1 MRTITQISELWHVA
15 EETGFA
21 DLGSGLFLESGKAIN
36 DETVKEE
43 KMQEGYRPC
52 DDEKTYLTTDNAERP
67 EEICDETIPCIQRL
81 PSRLLSG
88 TSPDGEGGHPRG
100 GGTGPAQGG

>member
-36 DETVKEE
+36 EETVMEE
-43 KMQEGYRPC
+43 KEIEGYRPC
-52 DDEKTYLTTDNAERP
+52 DDEKIYLTTDNAEKP
-67 EEICDETIPCIQRL
+67 EEICDEEMLMEKFKAMHAIL
-81 PSRLLSG
+81 PE
-88 TSPDGEGGHPRG
+88 GEVE
-100 GGTGPAQGG
+100 